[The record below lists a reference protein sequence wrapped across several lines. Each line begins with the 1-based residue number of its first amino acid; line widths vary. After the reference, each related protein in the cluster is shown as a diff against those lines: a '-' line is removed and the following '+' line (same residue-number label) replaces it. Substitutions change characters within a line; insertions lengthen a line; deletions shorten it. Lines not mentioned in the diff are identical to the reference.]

1 MIKKP
6 GRTLISTRLPKMH
19 DLFAQTLQNEIILA
33 EVSSSRNILWFTFQN
48 GYKQTVDAEDILP
61 IDGAELYL
69 DVADW
74 YTEREQ
80 YDVMSQ
86 KVRHYKE
93 NVTQR

>member
-1 MIKKP
+1 MK
-6 GRTLISTRLPKMH
+6 LNYS
-19 DLFAQTLQNEIILA
+19 

-74 YTEREQ
+74 YTEGEQ

-86 KVRHYKE
+86 KVRHCKE